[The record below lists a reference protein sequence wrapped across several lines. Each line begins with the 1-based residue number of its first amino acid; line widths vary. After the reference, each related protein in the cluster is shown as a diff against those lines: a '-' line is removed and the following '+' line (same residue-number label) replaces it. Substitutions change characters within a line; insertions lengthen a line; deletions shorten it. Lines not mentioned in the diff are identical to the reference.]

1 MWKNAK
7 SVGGLHALRTGQPSI
22 TIGSLAFG
30 GAVIFGGTAYFSYR
44 YAKAHVD
51 LRNEEGLVDS
61 GSSFRVFDKIA
72 DKYDEAIGQEEA
84 ALWYGMMRRWLLH
97 EARGDVLEV
106 SVGTGRNFQYYN
118 LDNQDIKSLTFT
130 DLSPQMLLR
139 AEDKFFDELQ
149 LGHKYPHVRTTFCLA
164 DAHCLVD
171 HGVDPVEAATGGGT
185 KISAGSVKSSP
196 WWAYWGRRAAE
207 KNSMKPGSSGTPHS
221 TTPDPGDNLIPPVEE
236 RSGYNHSQ
244 DVEPIPKA
252 MPGLHARGLM
262 NFFRVLAPLPSEPEQ
277 LSPTSGLAQSDVVE
291 PRDGTANVSAAA
303 SSTLMVGPSSRAEVG
318 AVLNERCN
326 CQGSPRVC
334 CYVQRCNAGRLD
346 SGTPLRRFAPG
357 QFDTVVDTFGLCSHE
372 DPVQALKEMA
382 RVCKAGGKILLLEH
396 GRSHYDWLNSKLDS
410 SAAEHQRKWGCMWN
424 KDILELIQ
432 QAGLQVDK
440 VTRWHFGTSY
450 YIVARPTTCT

>member
-303 SSTLMVGPSSRAEVG
+303 SSTLM
-318 AVLNERCN
+318 
-326 CQGSPRVC
+326 
-334 CYVQRCNAGRLD
+334 
-346 SGTPLRRFAPG
+346 
-357 QFDTVVDTFGLCSHE
+357 
-372 DPVQALKEMA
+372 ALKEMA